1 MKKITQSKEDYL
13 RVLLKLSK
21 EDERIHSMDIANALG
36 LSRASVS
43 RMMNLLKDS
52 GYVMKEKYSTISLT
66 EKGLL
71 VAERLRKRRNL
82 LKDFL
87 TDVLG
92 VEALIA
98 EEDAC
103 RMEHIISEETEIKL
117 NLHLKECQFKRG
129 QIS

>member
-92 VEALIA
+92 VAALIA